1 MTPWLAETLLS
12 HPKGSDPAAF
22 TLSDPPDGFS
32 CVLGEYTDH

>member
-12 HPKGSDPAAF
+12 HPKGTAPAAF
-22 TLSDPPDGFS
+22 ELTEPPSGFS